1 MTGFVAVQQNHA
13 LAGGLQMQG
22 GTDANDSGAEN
33 KSLTVHLQSFV
44 EGDTQRPQFTCLSAR
59 STLGG
64 LISHGLVGAVR
75 RPIAPPESELQMSSP
90 RDSIDLQTISFDDLS
105 ALLQQIFVRHGTS
118 PEVAAVL
125 AHNCTSAQRDGSH
138 SHGIFRIKGY
148 LSSLASGWVDGQA
161 VPKVEDVGAAFV
173 RVDAGG
179 GFAQPALEAAK
190 ALLIEKARSA
200 GIAILAIRNSHHF
213 AALWPDVEPFAEQ
226 GLVALSVVNSMTCVV
241 PHDAQKPLF
250 GTNPIAFAAPRAG
263 GDPIVFDMATSA
275 MAHGDVQIAARE
287 GRTLPPGVGVD
298 RDGQPTCDPKAI
310 LDGGALLP
318 FGGYK
323 GSALSMMVE
332 LLAAALTGGNFS
344 FEFEWSKHP
353 GAQTPWTGQVI
364 IVIDP
369 DKGRGQDFA
378 ARSEELVRQMHGVGQ
393 TRMPGDRRYAERA
406 RSLANGIE
414 LAAPELDRL
423 RALASV

>member
-1 MTGFVAVQQNHA
+1 MSSPPANVE
-13 LAGGLQMQG
+13 LQ
-22 GTDANDSGAEN
+22 T
-33 KSLTVHLQSFV
+33 LSFV
-44 EGDTQRPQFTCLSAR
+44 ELT
-59 STLGG
+59 
-64 LISHGLVGAVR
+64 
-75 RPIAPPESELQMSSP
+75 
-90 RDSIDLQTISFDDLS
+90 
-105 ALLQQIFVRHGTS
+105 ALLEQIFVRHGTS

-125 AHNCTSAQRDGSH
+125 ANNCASAERDGSH
-138 SHGIFRIKGY
+138 SHGIFRIRGY
-148 LSSLASGWVDGQA
+148 LSSLAAGWVDGQV

-179 GFAQPALEAAK
+179 GFAQPALEVAK
-190 ALLIEKARSA
+190 ALLIAKARSA

-241 PHDAQKPLF
+241 PHDAQQPLF

-263 GDPIVFDMATSA
+263 GQPIVFDMATSA
-275 MAHGDVQIAARE
+275 IAHGDVQIAARE
-287 GRTLPPGVGVD
+287 GRLLPEGMGVD
-298 RDGQPTCDPKAI
+298 RAGEPTCDPKAI

-344 FEFEWSKHP
+344 FEFDWSKHP
-353 GAQTPWTGQVI
+353 GAQTPWTGQLI

-393 TRMPGDRRYAERA
+393 TRMPGDRRYAQRA
-406 RSLANGIE
+406 KSLVSGIGLPRFDLDHLRQ
-414 LAAPELDRL
+414 LAG
-423 RALASV
+423 V